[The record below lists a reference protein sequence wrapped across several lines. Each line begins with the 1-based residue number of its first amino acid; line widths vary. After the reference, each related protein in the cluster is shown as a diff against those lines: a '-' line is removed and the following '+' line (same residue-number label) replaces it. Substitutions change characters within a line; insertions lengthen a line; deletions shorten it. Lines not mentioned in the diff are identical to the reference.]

1 MFQNTLEDLGN
12 AALEFLQRLGELA
25 VISVIYF
32 GIAYI
37 LIRVIL
43 SRVKH
48 STLLTRYG
56 KNGSMIAFRLIS
68 VSIYLIAAV
77 GVLSNAGV
85 NTSGILTLMS
95 AFTVAIGLALQDVMR
110 NLIAGLFMLAERPF
124 SVGDRV
130 SIRNRLGTVQ
140 GIDIRTTMLRTDE
153 GELLMVPNQ
162 IMFSD
167 ILQNNTRYNM
177 RLLKYR
183 IKTDVSQEQLMAIV
197 NEATENLP
205 SVRPPAA
212 TPILIQHDEDQTEWE
227 LQFSV
232 SAQKMTNDFEIGEAL
247 IKALPTCVISRV
259 TE

>member
-1 MFQNTLEDLGN
+1 MFQNSLEDLGD
-12 AALEFLQRLGELA
+12 AALNFVQRLGEIA
-25 VISVIYF
+25 VVSLIYF

-43 SRVKH
+43 RRVKH
-48 STLLTRYG
+48 STLLSRYG

-68 VSIYLIAAV
+68 ITVYLIAAV
-77 GVLSNAGV
+77 GVLSYAGV
-85 NTSGILTLMS
+85 NTNGILTLMS

-130 SIRNRLGTVQ
+130 IIRSRLGTVQ

-183 IKTDVSQEQLMAIV
+183 ITSDLPQDELMSAVTEAIRSV
-197 NEATENLP
+197 P
-205 SVRPPAA
+205 SVRPPLP
-212 TPILIQHDEDQTEWE
+212 TPMLIQHDEGKTEWE
-227 LQFSV
+227 LHFAV
-232 SAQKMTNDFEIGEAL
+232 SARKMANDYEVGEAL
-247 IKALPTCVISRV
+247 IKALPTSLITRV

>member
-1 MFQNTLEDLGN
+1 MFQNTLEDLGS
-12 AALEFLQRLGELA
+12 AALEFFQRLGEIA
-25 VISVIYF
+25 VVSLIYF
-32 GIAYI
+32 GIAYV

-43 SRVKH
+43 RRVKH
-48 STLLTRYG
+48 NTILSRYG

-68 VSIYLIAAV
+68 ITVYLIAAV
-77 GVLSNAGV
+77 GVLSYAGV
-85 NTSGILTLMS
+85 NTNGILTLMS

-130 SIRNRLGTVQ
+130 LIRSKLGTVQ

-183 IKTDVSQEQLMAIV
+183 ITSELSQDEFMAIV
-197 NEATENLP
+197 NDAVTLIP
-205 SVRPPAA
+205 SVRPPVPA
-212 TPILIQHDEDQTEWE
+212 PILIKHDEGKTEWE
-227 LQFSV
+227 LHFAV
-232 SAQKMTNDFEIGEAL
+232 SARKMANDFEVGEAL
-247 IKALPTCVISRV
+247 IKALPTCVITRV